1 MEQRMIESTVADAIE
16 AVNELDGKV
25 YPLNAPENG
34 ELPYVVYVSSG
45 STEDDKLNGWIGS
58 YDTDMEINV
67 LHRSYKALKLLSKAV
82 VQSLKRISAG
92 AVYIEE
98 NQPELYEPEIEAY
111 RKIINIKIQH

>member
-45 STEDDKLNGWIGS
+45 STEDDTLNGWIGS

-67 LHRSYKALKLLSKAV
+67 LHRSYKALKL
-82 VQSLKRISAG
+82 LKRISAG